1 MLSLIWL
8 RPRCS
13 MFMFITDDPKV
24 LNDYLDVRGARGL
37 FSKTRKHLFLTS
49 NELVKD
55 AVYSNEEFQ
64 YHGHAGCYFSIYLL
78 PHFHLTS
85 LMKFTLPVFYRFD
98 RVSCLEDYN
107 DLIDYNDV
115 EIPTRIRCS
124 LFGYY
129 FDTFESF
136 KPILFTAIEAL
147 PEVGKERNSS
157 LINKV
162 YLVFPCLRLQGSLPR
177 WMFIRIS
184 YLTWRGTP
192 TPWPLYH
199 IFHLYGRKEKSTLA

>member
-1 MLSLIWL
+1 
-8 RPRCS
+8 

-162 YLVFPCLRLQGSLPR
+162 YLVFPCLRLQES
-177 WMFIRIS
+177 
-184 YLTWRGTP
+184 
-192 TPWPLYH
+192 
-199 IFHLYGRKEKSTLA
+199 